1 MLRDEHEAADAFQA
15 TFLVLVRKAGSLW
28 VRDSIAPWLYRV
40 ALRTANQARREAKR
54 RRQIERRAGELR
66 AGWTGGAMTDDLI
79 DVLHREIDRLPERHR
94 IVIVLCDLE
103 GRSYEEAARHLR
115 CPVGTVRSRLARAR
129 ERLREVLAR
138 RGVVPTVLA
147 RGIVRLPEGL
157 VASTVR
163 GSVLFATDPIHAAGV
178 VSASAVA
185 LAEGVRKTMIR
196 VRLHAAF
203 LAALAV
209 TGLLAPALLAVARQ
223 APDDRA
229 EIKAPPAGKAAGPS
243 AVDIGGNWIL
253 RGGER
258 LAVIRIEGPPGQRR
272 ARLLSVGNPDHFDLA
287 RSKLDHVRIDET
299 TVRFTLQLFRVLSPP
314 GIFPIEIV
322 AHRFGDEARP
332 TTLRGGWI
340 RERGRARRLDLV
352 TPVTLE
358 RTDRAELDPKEA
370 DPPTPGREDYRRVVR
385 SDDPA
390 ALREGL
396 ERILAKYDDDTPVA
410 WSAAQSLTLIRAG
423 VGAPN
428 DELRGLIDRAARVV
442 SRHGREME
450 IGTIG
455 TIVANLT
462 GAEGR
467 DDLAVEYARSAVA
480 MLRPEDSAGLQIPTI
495 QCLINALRKSRT
507 IDEAKAAAEVRAL
520 EDRIARL
527 GGQAGRGPA
536 PAGRTGAGAVPWAW
550 SFAAANEKARADG
563 KLVIVVFYTENS
575 RWERLDAEVF
585 PRPDVVE
592 AIRPFVPVKVDAED
606 AEGRPLAEKYKAHVG
621 AIYPMILF
629 LDPANREAEGG
640 GVVARIPGMIPPG
653 TLVEGL
659 QTIARLPRD
668 IDALARKAHPD
679 DGDAMRQLATAL
691 AIRGRI
697 KDAAAL
703 IDRAWGP
710 GADPAFDRW
719 AAVYN
724 ALGSE
729 LLMRLRSREAAD
741 WFKKAA
747 GVAKRPIDVYNA
759 HLGAGLAALLQKRG
773 DLATREFEAAA
784 RVDGVS
790 SGERDFAR
798 GLTTNP
804 ARALR

>member
-1 MLRDEHEAADAFQA
+1 M
-15 TFLVLVRKAGSLW
+15 
-28 VRDSIAPWLYRV
+28 
-40 ALRTANQARREAKR
+40 
-54 RRQIERRAGELR
+54 
-66 AGWTGGAMTDDLI
+66 
-79 DVLHREIDRLPERHR
+79 
-94 IVIVLCDLE
+94 
-103 GRSYEEAARHLR
+103 
-115 CPVGTVRSRLARAR
+115 
-129 ERLREVLAR
+129 
-138 RGVVPTVLA
+138 
-147 RGIVRLPEGL
+147 
-157 VASTVR
+157 
-163 GSVLFATDPIHAAGV
+163 LFATDPIHEAGV

-209 TGLLAPALLAVARQ
+209 TGLLAPAWLAVARQ

-229 EIKAPPAGKAAGPS
+229 RIKAPPAGKAAGPS
-243 AVDIGGNWIL
+243 AVDIGGNWIV

-272 ARLLSVGNPDHFDLA
+272 ARLLSVGNPDRIDFA

-314 GIFPIEIV
+314 DIFPIEIV

-340 RERGRARRLDLV
+340 RDRGRDRRLDLV

-370 DPPTPGREDYRRVVR
+370 DPLTPGREEYRRVVR
-385 SDDPA
+385 SNDLA

-396 ERILAKYDDDTPVA
+396 EGILAKYRDDTPVA
-410 WSAAQSLTLIRAG
+410 WSAAHSLVMIRAEA
-423 VGAPN
+423 GAPN
-428 DELRGLIDRAARVV
+428 EELRGLIDRAARVV

-455 TIVANLT
+455 TIVDNLT

-467 DDLAVEYARSAVA
+467 DDLAVEYARRAVA

-495 QCLINALRKSRT
+495 QCLVNALRKSRT
-507 IDEAKAAAEVRAL
+507 IDEAKAAAEVQAL

-563 KLVIVVFYTENS
+563 KLVMVVFYTENS

-606 AEGRPLAEKYKAHVG
+606 GEGRPLAEKYKAHVG

-629 LDPANREAEGG
+629 LDPANREAEGS
-640 GVVARIPGMIPPG
+640 GVVARIPGMIPAG
-653 TLVEGL
+653 TFVEGL
-659 QTIARLPRD
+659 RTIARLPRD
-668 IDALARKAHPD
+668 IGSLVRKAHPD

-691 AIRGRI
+691 AMRGRI

-710 GADPAFDRW
+710 DADPGFDRW

-724 ALGSE
+724 AIGIE
-729 LLMRLRSREAAD
+729 LMMRLRWREAAE
-741 WFKKAA
+741 WFHKAA
-747 GVAKRPIDVYNA
+747 DVAKRPIDVYNA
-759 HLGAGLAALLQKRG
+759 HLGAGFAAMLQQKGDRG
-773 DLATREFEAAA
+773 RQGA
-784 RVDGVS
+784 G
-790 SGERDFAR
+790 SG
-798 GLTTNP
+798 
-804 ARALR
+804 RAGG

>member
-1 MLRDEHEAADAFQA
+1 
-15 TFLVLVRKAGSLW
+15 
-28 VRDSIAPWLYRV
+28 
-40 ALRTANQARREAKR
+40 
-54 RRQIERRAGELR
+54 
-66 AGWTGGAMTDDLI
+66 
-79 DVLHREIDRLPERHR
+79 
-94 IVIVLCDLE
+94 
-103 GRSYEEAARHLR
+103 
-115 CPVGTVRSRLARAR
+115 
-129 ERLREVLAR
+129 
-138 RGVVPTVLA
+138 
-147 RGIVRLPEGL
+147 
-157 VASTVR
+157 
-163 GSVLFATDPIHAAGV
+163 VLFATGQIHAAGV

-185 LAEGVRKTMIR
+185 LGEGVRNTMIR
-196 VRLHAAF
+196 VRLHATF

-209 TGLLAPALLAVARQ
+209 TGLLAPTWLAVARQ

-243 AVDIGGNWIL
+243 AVDIGGNWIV

-258 LAVIRIEGPPGQRR
+258 FAVIRIEGPPGQRR
-272 ARLLSVGNPDHFDLA
+272 ARLLSVRNPVAVDLA
-287 RSKLDHVRIDET
+287 RSRLDHVRIDET
-299 TVRFTLQLFRVLSPP
+299 TVRFTLQLFRVGSPP
-314 GIFPIEIV
+314 DIFPIEIV

-340 RERGRARRLDLV
+340 RDRGRDRRLDLV
-352 TPVTLE
+352 TPVRLE

-370 DPPTPGREDYRRVVR
+370 DPATPGREEFQRVVR
-385 SDDPA
+385 SNDPA

-396 ERILAKYDDDTPVA
+396 EGILAKYDDDTPVA
-410 WSAAQSLTLIRAG
+410 WSAAKALALIRAD

-428 DELRGLIDRAARVV
+428 EELRGLIDRAARVV

-467 DDLAVEYARSAVA
+467 DDLVVEYARRAIA
-480 MLRPEDSAGLQIPTI
+480 MLRPDDSAGLQIPTI
-495 QCLINALRKSRT
+495 QCLVNALRKSRT
-507 IDEAKAAAEVRAL
+507 IDEAKAAAEVQAL

-536 PAGRTGAGAVPWAW
+536 PAGRNGAGAVAWAW
-550 SFAAANEKARADG
+550 SFAAANERARADG
-563 KLVIVVFYTENS
+563 KLVMVVFYTENS

-606 AEGRPLAEKYKAHVG
+606 GEGRPLAEKYKAHVG

-629 LDPANREAEGG
+629 LDPATREAEGG
-640 GVVARIPGMIPPG
+640 GVVARIPGMIPTG

-659 QTIARLPRD
+659 QTIARMPRD

-679 DGDAMRQLATAL
+679 DGEAMRQLATAL

-719 AAVYN
+719 AGVYN
-724 ALGSE
+724 ALGIE
-729 LLMRLRSREAAD
+729 LLMRLRWREAAD

-747 GVAKRPIDVYNA
+747 GVAKRPIDFYNA
-759 HLGAGLAALLQKRG
+759 HLGAGFAALLETRG
-773 DLATREFEAAA
+773 DLASREFEAAA

-798 GLTTNP
+798 GLATDP
-804 ARALR
+804 ARPIRRPLQ

>member
-1 MLRDEHEAADAFQA
+1 MPPNRTRAVPRGLQTLFH
-15 TFLVLVRKAGSLW
+15 AGSL
-28 VRDSIAPWLYRV
+28 VGVTDGQLLERF
-40 ALRTANQARREAKR
+40 AL
-54 RRQIERRAGELR
+54 G
-66 AGWTGGAMTDDLI
+66 
-79 DVLHREIDRLPERHR
+79 
-94 IVIVLCDLE
+94 
-103 GRSYEEAARHLR
+103 
-115 CPVGTVRSRLARAR
+115 
-129 ERLREVLAR
+129 R
-138 RGVVPTVLA
+138 RGVLPMVLA
-147 RGIVRLPEGL
+147 QGIVRLPEGL

-163 GSVLFATDPIHAAGV
+163 GSVLFATDPIHGAGV

-196 VRLHAAF
+196 LRQHAAF

-209 TGLLAPALLAVARQ
+209 VTGLLAPAWLAVARQ

-272 ARLLSVGNPDHFDLA
+272 ARLLSVGNPDAFDLA

-299 TVRFTLQLFRVLSPP
+299 TVRFTLQLFRVGSPP
-314 GIFPIEIV
+314 DIFPIEIV
-322 AHRFGDEARP
+322 AHRFGDEPRP

-358 RTDRAELDPKEA
+358 RTHRAELDPKEA
-370 DPPTPGREDYRRVVR
+370 EAASPGREEYRRVVR
-385 SDDPA
+385 SSDPA

-396 ERILAKYDDDTPVA
+396 EVIVAKYGDTPVA
-410 WSAAQSLTLIRAG
+410 LSAAQVLAMIRADA
-423 VGAPN
+423 GAPN
-428 DELRGLIDRAARVV
+428 EEVRGLIDRAARMA
-442 SRHGREME
+442 SHHGREME

-455 TIVANLT
+455 LIVDNVT

-467 DDLAVEYARSAVA
+467 DDLVLEYARRAVA
-480 MLRPEDSAGLQIPTI
+480 MLRPEDSAGLQIPAI
-495 QCLINALRKSRT
+495 QCLVNALRKSRT
-507 IDEAKAAAEVRAL
+507 IDEAKAAAEVQAL
-520 EDRIARL
+520 EDRIAKL
-527 GGQAGRGPA
+527 GGQAGRGPV

-550 SFAAANEKARADG
+550 SFAAANEKARADR
-563 KLVIVVFYTENS
+563 KLVMVVFYNQNS
-575 RWERLDAEVF
+575 RWERLDAEVL
-585 PRPDVVE
+585 PRLDVVE
-592 AIRPFVPVKVDAED
+592 AIRPFVPVKVDAQD
-606 AEGRPLAEKYKAHVG
+606 SEGRPLAEKYKAHVG

-629 LDPANREAEGG
+629 LDPANREAEGS
-640 GVVARIPGMIPPG
+640 GVVARIPGVIPAG

-659 QTIARLPRD
+659 RTIARLPRD
-668 IDALARKAHPD
+668 FGALLRKAHPD

-691 AIRGRI
+691 ATRGRI

-710 GADPAFDRW
+710 DADRGFDRW

-724 ALGSE
+724 AIGIE
-729 LLMRLRSREAAD
+729 LMMRLRWREAAE
-741 WFKKAA
+741 WFHKAA

-759 HLGAGLAALLQKRG
+759 HLGAGFAAMLQQKG
-773 DLATREFEAAA
+773 ADAARELEAAA
-784 RVDGVS
+784 RVGEGVS
-790 SGERDFAR
+790 DGERAFAR
-798 GLTTNP
+798 ERLDDL
-804 ARALR
+804 ARGPDGSPEAVAALKRLDAERTSKAAEKPTR

>member
-1 MLRDEHEAADAFQA
+1 
-15 TFLVLVRKAGSLW
+15 
-28 VRDSIAPWLYRV
+28 
-40 ALRTANQARREAKR
+40 
-54 RRQIERRAGELR
+54 
-66 AGWTGGAMTDDLI
+66 MTDDRLDAI
-79 DVLHREIDRLPERHR
+79 HREIHRLPERHR
-94 IVIVLCDLE
+94 VVALCDLE

-115 CPVGTVRSRLARAR
+115 CPVGTVKSRLARAR
-129 ERLREVLAR
+129 ERLREGLAR

-147 RGIVRLPEGL
+147 QGIVRLPEGL

-209 TGLLAPALLAVARQ
+209 TGLLAPAWLAVARQ

-229 EIKAPPAGKAAGPS
+229 GIKAPPAGKAAGPS

-253 RGGER
+253 RNGER

-272 ARLLSVGNPDHFDLA
+272 ARLLAVGYPGAFA
-287 RSKLDHVRIDET
+287 RSRLDHVRIDET
-299 TVRFTLQLFRVLSPP
+299 TVRFTLQLFRVGSPP
-314 GIFPIEIV
+314 DIFPIEIV

-370 DPPTPGREDYRRVVR
+370 DPATPGREAYQRVVR
-385 SDDPA
+385 SNDPA

-396 ERILAKYDDDTPVA
+396 EGILAKYDDDTPVA
-410 WSAAQSLTLIRAG
+410 WSAAQALVMIRAEA
-423 VGAPN
+423 GAPN
-428 DELRGLIDRAARVV
+428 EELRGLIDRAARVV

-467 DDLAVEYARSAVA
+467 DDLVVEYARRAVA

-495 QCLINALRKSRT
+495 QCLVNALRKSRT
-507 IDEAKAAAEVRAL
+507 IDEAKAAAEVQAL

-550 SFAAANEKARADG
+550 SFAAASEKARADG
-563 KLVIVVFYTENS
+563 KLVMVVFYTENS

-606 AEGRPLAEKYKAHVG
+606 GEGRPLAEKYRVNAG
-621 AIYPMILF
+621 AILPMILF

-640 GVVARIPGMIPPG
+640 GVVARIPGMIPAG

-659 QTIARLPRD
+659 RTIARLPRD
-668 IDALARKAHPD
+668 IGPLVRKAHPD

-691 AIRGRI
+691 ATRGRI

-710 GADPAFDRW
+710 GADPGFDRW

-724 ALGSE
+724 AIGIE
-729 LLMRLRSREAAD
+729 LMMRLRWREAAE
-741 WFKKAA
+741 WFHKAA

-759 HLGAGLAALLQKRG
+759 HLGAGFAAMLQQKG
-773 DLATREFEAAA
+773 AEAARELEAAA
-784 RVDGVS
+784 RVGEGVS
-790 SGERDFAR
+790 DGERAFAR
-798 GLTTNP
+798 EWLGDL
-804 ARALR
+804 ARGPGGSPEAVAALKRLDAERTRKAAETPTR